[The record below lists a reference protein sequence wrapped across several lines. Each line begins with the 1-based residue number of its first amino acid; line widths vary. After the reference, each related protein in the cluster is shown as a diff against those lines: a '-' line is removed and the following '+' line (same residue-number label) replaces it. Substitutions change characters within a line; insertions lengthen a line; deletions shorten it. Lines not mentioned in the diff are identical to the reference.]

1 MPVTFYCPQC
11 KTPLRITRRKIGESV
26 ACPKCAATMTVP
38 EADEPAPAEEAAVGT
53 SAGVAAPA
61 SRAKP
66 PVPPAPTDTDDEEY
80 DEDEEEELISEFIVY
95 DDGSQT
101 HLPNVD
107 SQEPKSESAT
117 QPGSPAAS
125 PPTSAPMTSVPPA
138 PAADPPPPSKGGVK
152 LPTPTTGS
160 FQVPVGMILL
170 PRRALLILTC
180 LFMGVAVGAFF
191 IGYLFG
197 QGDKKGGAV
206 VEVTG
211 PGHNVVVEG
220 RLTFITPAGSVA
232 GDSGAI
238 LIALPQASAPDPKL
252 PHIGL
257 RPDEIAELGLGNEM
271 ATLIRKAGGNVV
283 QVDRDGAFLFTVPQP
298 DKYFLLAIS
307 RKADRSASRP
317 VSPEDLA
324 MMNRYFLNPE
334 SLIGKKK
341 YLWKLETLEPAGPS
355 QVHSFGEADQ

>member
-1 MPVTFYCPQC
+1 MPVTFYCPKC

-38 EADEPAPAEEAAVGT
+38 EADEPAPVEEAAVGAA
-53 SAGVAAPA
+53 AGIAPSTKQPGPQAPA
-61 SRAKP
+61 
-66 PVPPAPTDTDDEEY
+66 DGDDEEY
-80 DEDEEEELISEFIVY
+80 EDEEEDEEELISEFIVY
-95 DDGSQT
+95 DEGSQSN
-101 HLPNVD
+101 LPNVD
-107 SQEPKSESAT
+107 SEERKNESVAP
-117 QPGSPAAS
+117 PGTPAAS
-125 PPTSAPMTSVPPA
+125 PPTSGPATPAAVTATSDAPPA
-138 PAADPPPPSKGGVK
+138 KGGVK
-152 LPTPTTGS
+152 LPPPTTGS
-160 FQVPVGMILL
+160 FQVPAGMILL
-170 PRRALLILTC
+170 PRRALFILTC
-180 LFMGVAVGAFF
+180 LFMGVAVGAFY
-191 IGYLFG
+191 IGYLIG
-197 QGDKKGGAV
+197 QGDKKGGAI
-206 VEVTG
+206 VEVSG
-211 PGHNVVVEG
+211 PVHNVIVEG
-220 RLTFITPAGSVA
+220 RLTYITPAGSVA

-238 LIALPQASAPDPKL
+238 LIALPQASSPDPKL

-283 QVDRDGAFLFTVPQP
+283 QADRDGAFLFTVPRP

-317 VSPEDLA
+317 VSAEDLA
-324 MMNRYFLNPE
+324 MINRYFLNPE

>member
-1 MPVTFYCPQC
+1 
-11 KTPLRITRRKIGESV
+11 V
-26 ACPKCAATMTVP
+26 ACPKCAATMKVP
-38 EADEPAPAEEAAVGT
+38 EADEPVPAEEAAVGA
-53 SAGVAAPA
+53 SAGAASPA
-61 SRAKP
+61 SGAKP
-66 PVPPAPTDTDDEEY
+66 PVQSPAADTDDEEY
-80 DEDEEEELISEFIVY
+80 EDDDEEEEELISEFIVY

-101 HLPNVD
+101 NLPNVD
-107 SQEPKSESAT
+107 SQESKSEPAALAGAT
-117 QPGSPAAS
+117 AAS
-125 PPTSAPMTSVPPA
+125 PQAPASVSSAATT
-138 PAADPPPPSKGGVK
+138 PAADPPPAKGGVK
-152 LPTPTTGS
+152 LPAPTTGS
-160 FQVPVGMILL
+160 FQVPAGMILL

-197 QGDKKGGAV
+197 QGDKKGGDI

-211 PGHNVVVEG
+211 PGHNVIVEG
-220 RLTFITPAGSVA
+220 RLTYITPAGSVA

-238 LIALPQASAPDPKL
+238 LIALPQASSPDPKL

-257 RPDEIAELGLGNEM
+257 RPDEIAELGLGNEI

-283 QVDRDGAFLFTVPQP
+283 QADRDGAFLFTVPKP

-317 VSPEDLA
+317 VSPEELA

-341 YLWKLETLEPAGPS
+341 YLWKLETLEPAGAS